1 MNKKFKNSDHI
12 FPPLDSSSR
21 FLSKLFIGH
30 LLFLIGILFFI
41 PLKVRGQATDLEIHS
56 NPEKQIYIFET
67 NSKRD
72 YYNVLIHNLICI
84 NRSSHNINIENLVI
98 ELIKDKQTVQTV
110 IISKDE
116 LASTAQRIKQI
127 EQSGMLKLYD
137 PFLRIIQVMKDT
149 DRLSP
154 NLQLAPNEAIVSMW
168 HYLTFKGIP
177 QLVKIR
183 FIGEREDGKQ
193 VESHTRLKLV
203 KYEQANSY
211 IFPVKRTWFVAVSG
225 DASTAHRWVLLEEF
239 ALDLGQVDIKGKT
252 YRKSGLTVEDYYC
265 FNQDVVAVA
274 DGEVVFIQNGL
285 PDDNAL
291 LKQMDESDEAY
302 NARLAM
308 VQLKFLKENPYHAAG
323 NYIVLRHSG
332 NEYSHYAHLKQGSIK
347 IKKGDQV
354 KQGQVIGAVGHSG
367 NSTEPHLHFSINNG
381 MDFLTSVSLPI
392 AFSNIKIFAREDQ
405 IYLHSGDIVQTK
417 EIPQNQTE

>member
-1 MNKKFKNSDHI
+1 MNKKCKNSDNI
-12 FPPLDSSSR
+12 FPHFDSSSR
-21 FLSKLFIGH
+21 FPSVFLIGH
-30 LLFLIGILFFI
+30 LLFLIVVLFFTSF
-41 PLKVRGQATDLEIHS
+41 KVVGQTPELEIHS
-56 NPEKQIYIFET
+56 SPEKQIYLFET
-67 NSKRD
+67 NSRRD

-84 NRSSHNINIENLVI
+84 NRSSYNINIEKGII
-98 ELIKDKQTVQTV
+98 ELVKDNQTVQTV
-110 IISKDE
+110 AISRDE
-116 LASTAQRIKQI
+116 LASTAQRIKQL
-127 EQSGMLKLYD
+127 EQSGVLKLYD
-137 PFLRIIQVMKDT
+137 PFLRISQVMKDT
-149 DRLSP
+149 DHLSP

-177 QLVKIR
+177 QLVKIC

-193 VESHTRLKLV
+193 VESHSRLKLI

-211 IFPVKRTWFVAVSG
+211 IFPVKGAWFVAVSG

-285 PDDNAL
+285 PDDNTI
-291 LKQMDESDEAY
+291 LKKMDESDEAY
-302 NARLAM
+302 SARLAM

-367 NSTEPHLHFSINNG
+367 NSTEPHLHFSINDG
-381 MDFLTSVSLPI
+381 VDFLTSVSLPVT
-392 AFSNIKIFAREDQ
+392 FSNIKTFEREAQ
-405 IYLHSGDIVQTK
+405 IYPHSGDIVQTK
-417 EIPQNQTE
+417 EIQQNQTK